1 MKKNVLAIVA
11 LAALSLTACKKENT
25 TVETNDAVETTEQ
38 TSDAVAYNVNAADSK
53 LDWIGGKVSGDQH
66 TGTIGLKDGQVFV
79 TNNAV
84 TGGKFTID
92 MNSIV
97 VTDITDAEMKAGLEG
112 HLKGATAENAD
123 HFFNVSKYP
132 TSSFEITKVTEEN
145 GKQMIEGNLTIK
157 ETSHSIKF
165 PATVT
170 ISDSEVVINSDEF
183 EIDRT
188 KWAVSYNSG
197 SVVKDLAGDKIINDN
212 IKLKVSLKATK

>member
-1 MKKNVLAIVA
+1 MKKNVLALVA
-11 LAALSLTACKKENT
+11 FAALSLTACKKENT
-25 TVETNDAVETTEQ
+25 TVETTDAVETTTQ
-38 TSDAVAYNVNAADSK
+38 TADAVTYNAVAADSK
-53 LDWIGGKVSGDQH
+53 IDWVGGKVSGDQH
-66 TGTIGLKDGQVFV
+66 TGTITLKEGQVFV

-123 HFFNVSKYP
+123 HFFNVSKFP
-132 TSSFEITKVTEEN
+132 TAAFEITKVSEEN
-145 GKQMIEGNLTIK
+145 GKQMVEGNLTIK
-157 ETSHSIKF
+157 EATHAIKF

-170 ISDSEVVINSDEF
+170 VTDADVTIASDEF

-188 KWAVSYNSG
+188 KWAVNYNSG
-197 SVVKDLAGDKIINDN
+197 SVVKDLAGDKVINDN
-212 IKLKVSLKATK
+212 IKLKLAVKATK